1 MKNVPRVAL
10 LVFCALFALAC
21 SKGGGANSSSSGDAD
36 KGAAAANRG
45 ILIGI
50 AKIVQHE
57 ALDAV
62 EKGIQD
68 QMANRGIKATY
79 DLQNANGDL
88 TTAAQIASKFLN
100 EKVDVAVGIA
110 TPTAVALATAIKA
123 IPVVFSTI
131 TDPVGAKLV
140 SSLDRGEGNVTGLS
154 DAIPTVDHIGL
165 FQQIAGIKTLGYI
178 YTSSEANSIS
188 SLNLVQ
194 EGCKKYGIT
203 LVTQSINT
211 SADLR
216 QAAQAIIGRV
226 DGIYITTDNT
236 VFSALPALIQ
246 VCAGAKKPIFSA
258 DVTGALKGGCM
269 IASGFNYYKAGL
281 ATGDIVADILGGK
294 KPADIPVKLLT
305 PDEMDLLFDL
315 DAAKACGIKI
325 PQALLDKAVYLFQDG
340 KLIQK
345 N

>member
-1 MKNVPRVAL
+1 MKNAARVTLFLFCVL
-10 LVFCALFALAC
+10 LIFAC
-21 SKGGGANSSSSGDAD
+21 SKQSSSSSPDA
-36 KGAAAANRG
+36 GRSTAPASRE

-50 AKIVQHE
+50 TKIVQHE

-68 QMANRGIKATY
+68 QLANRGIKASY

-88 TTAAQIASKFLN
+88 TTAAQIANKFKN
-100 EKVDVAVGIA
+100 ENVNVAVGIA
-110 TPTAVALATAIKA
+110 TPTAVALANAIKD

-131 TDPVGAKLV
+131 TDPVGANLV
-140 SSLDRGEGNVTGLS
+140 TSLDRGEGNVTGLS
-154 DAIPTVDHIGL
+154 DAIPTADHIGL

-188 SLNLVQ
+188 SFVLVE
-194 EGCKKYGIT
+194 EGCKKYGINM
-203 LVTQSINT
+203 VSQSINT

-216 QAAQAIIGRV
+216 QAAQAIINRV

-246 VCAGAKKPIFSA
+246 VCRDAKKPIFSA
-258 DVTGALKGGCM
+258 DVTGALNGGCV

-294 KPADIPVKLLT
+294 KPADIPVKLLS
-305 PDEMDLLFDL
+305 PEELDLLFDL
-315 DAAKACGIKI
+315 DMAAVCGIKI
-325 PQALLDKAVYLFQDG
+325 PQDLLDKAVYIFQDG